1 MAHRVGQPLG
11 NYMLLHLLG
20 KGGFAEVYLA
30 EHRLLKTQVAIKVLG
45 LRLTDDG
52 LQRFRIEAQHVA
64 SLAHPNI
71 VRLLE
76 FSVDQSIPYLVMQYA
91 PNGTLRQRHPEGTR
105 VPLDLVLSYVRQAA
119 SALQYAH
126 DQRLIHRDIKPE
138 NLLLGRSGE
147 VLLTDFGLAVAA
159 HTTLSQQLEDV
170 MGTLSY
176 MALEQIAGQPRRESD
191 QYALGLVV
199 YEWLT
204 GQRPF
209 RGSAAEVTAQHIATP
224 PAPLRALVPDV
235 SPAVEQVVLRAL
247 AKSPKERFSSVHEF
261 AEALGQANFVQR
273 RTGTLPAF
281 PAQAYQVRL
290 STRQLSSPN
299 PLTQSAPQ
307 PFPPPAPQPILER
320 QTLLFQEHTAAVLSV
335 AWSPD
340 GRYLAS
346 GGGDQTALVWDAHS
360 GKVIC
365 AYRGHSNAIRSVA
378 WSPDGRYLASGSTDG
393 SVQVWEA
400 LTGRPILSYRGHQRW
415 LKLGAVQAVAWMPVT
430 QAQLSLPHYSIISA
444 SLDGTVQLWDA
455 STGVTLLTYKNHDGQ
470 GVYAAAWSPD
480 GQSIASAG
488 ADSSVQVWSAAD
500 GRLIYTYRGHQGII
514 VAVAW
519 SPDGAQV
526 ASAGSD
532 STIQCWGALQRS
544 RTVTYTGHT
553 QGVNAVAWS
562 PDSQPDAK
570 PPRGRV
576 ASGASDTSVQIWDAL
591 TGQKYSTYRAHRDTI
606 RSVAWS
612 PDGSALA
619 SGSDDGTVHVWH
631 AQ

>member
-11 NYMLLHLLG
+11 NYMLIRLLG

-30 EHRLLKTQVAIKVLG
+30 EHRLLKMQAAIKVLG
-45 LRLTDDG
+45 LRLTSEG
-52 LQRFRIEAQHVA
+52 LQRFQVEAQHVA
-64 SLAHPNI
+64 ALAHPNI

-76 FSVDQSIPYLVMQYA
+76 FSTDQTVPYLVMEYA
-91 PNGTLRQRHPEGTR
+91 PNGTLRQRHPDGTR
-105 VPLDLVLSYVRQAA
+105 VPLESVISYVRQTA

-126 DQRLIHRDIKPE
+126 DQRIIHRDIKPE
-138 NLLLGRSGE
+138 NLLLGRGGE

-176 MALEQIAGQPRRESD
+176 MAPEQLAGQPRRESD
-191 QYALGLVV
+191 QYALGIVV

-209 RGSAAEVTAQHIATP
+209 RGSAAEITAQQIASP
-224 PAPLRALVPDV
+224 PPPLRALAPDI
-235 SPAVEQVVLRAL
+235 SSAVEQVVLRAL

-261 AEALGQANFVQR
+261 SLALAQAGLGQR

-281 PAQAYQVRL
+281 PAQAFQARQT
-290 STRQLSSPN
+290 TRQLTSPD
-299 PLTQSAPQ
+299 PLALTTR
-307 PFPPPAPQPILER
+307 PILER
-320 QTLLFQEHTAAVLSV
+320 QTLLFHEHTAAVLSV

-346 GGGDQTALVWDAHS
+346 CGSDQTALVWDANS

-365 AYRGHSNAIRSVA
+365 AYRGHSNAVRSVA

-400 LTGRPILSYRGHQRW
+400 LTGRLLLNYRGHQRW
-415 LKLGAVQAVAWMPVT
+415 LRMGAVQTVTWMPTT
-430 QAQLSLPHYSIISA
+430 QAHPSLPSYIVVSA

-455 STGVTLLTYKNHDGQ
+455 TTGAKLLTYNNHNGQ
-470 GVYAAAWSPD
+470 GVYAVARSPD
-480 GQSIASAG
+480 GQFIASAG

-500 GRLIYTYRGHQGII
+500 GRLIYTYRGHSGII
-514 VAVAW
+514 VAVSW
-519 SPDGAQV
+519 SPDGTQV

-532 STIQCWGALQRS
+532 STAQSWGALQRS

-562 PDSQPDAK
+562 PDSQLDAK
-570 PPRGRV
+570 PPHGRI
-576 ASGASDTSVQIWDAL
+576 ASGGSDASVQIWDAL

-606 RSVAWS
+606 RAVAWS
-612 PDGSALA
+612 PDGAALA

-631 AQ
+631 AL

>member
-11 NYMLLHLLG
+11 NYMLIRLLG

-30 EHRLLKTQVAIKVLG
+30 EHRLLKMQAAIKVLG
-45 LRLTDDG
+45 LRLTNDG
-52 LQRFRIEAQHVA
+52 LQHFHVEAKHIA

-76 FSVDQSIPYLVMQYA
+76 FSTDQNIPYLVMEYA

-105 VPLDLVLSYVRQAA
+105 VSLDLAISYVKQTA

-138 NLLLGRSGE
+138 NLLLGRGGE

-170 MGTLSY
+170 MGTLGY
-176 MALEQIAGQPRRESD
+176 MAPEQIAGQPRRESD
-191 QYALGLVV
+191 QYALGIIV

-209 RGSAAEVTAQHIATP
+209 RGSAAEVTAQQIAAP
-224 PAPLRALVPDV
+224 PRPLRALAPDITT
-235 SPAVEQVVLRAL
+235 AVEQVVLKAL
-247 AKSPKERFSSVHEF
+247 AKSPKERFTSVHEF
-261 AEALGQANFVQR
+261 AEALVQAGMFPR
-273 RTGTLPAF
+273 RTGVLPAF
-281 PAQAYQVRL
+281 PAQAFQPRAPTKQLSLPEPLAL
-290 STRQLSSPN
+290 ST
-299 PLTQSAPQ
+299 
-307 PFPPPAPQPILER
+307 QPILER

-346 GGGDQTALVWDAHS
+346 GGSDQTALVWDAGN

-365 AYRGHSNAIRSVA
+365 SYRGHTNAIRSVA

-400 LTGRPILSYRGHQRW
+400 LTGRPILGYRGHQRW
-415 LKLGAVQAVAWMPVT
+415 FKLGAVQAVAWLPT
-430 QAQLSLPHYSIISA
+430 NEALPSLPRYSIASA

-455 STGVTLLTYKNHDGQ
+455 STGATLLTYKYHNGQ
-470 GVYAAAWSPD
+470 GIYAVAWSPD
-480 GQSIASAG
+480 GQFIASAG
-488 ADSSVQVWSAAD
+488 ADASAQVWNAAD
-500 GRLIYTYRGHQGII
+500 GRLIYTYRGHSGII
-514 VAVAW
+514 LAVAW
-519 SPDGAQV
+519 SPNGAQV

-532 STIQCWGALQRS
+532 GTIQCWGALERS
-544 RTVTYTGHT
+544 RAVTYTGHA

-562 PDSQPDAK
+562 PNSQPDVRMSQA
-570 PPRGRV
+570 RV
-576 ASGASDTSVQIWDAL
+576 ASGGSDASVQIWDAQ
-591 TGQKYSTYRAHRDTI
+591 TGQKYSSYRAHRDTI
-606 RSVAWS
+606 RALAWS
-612 PDGSALA
+612 PNGAALA
-619 SGSDDGTVHVWH
+619 SAGDDNAVHVWH
-631 AQ
+631 AL

>member
-176 MALEQIAGQPRRESD
+176 MAPEQIAGQPRRESD

-307 PFPPPAPQPILER
+307 PFPPPAPQPVVER
-320 QTLLFQEHTAAVLSV
+320 QTLLFQEHTAAVL
-335 AWSPD
+335 
-340 GRYLAS
+340 
-346 GGGDQTALVWDAHS
+346 
-360 GKVIC
+360 
-365 AYRGHSNAIRSVA
+365 SVA

-415 LKLGAVQAVAWMPVT
+415 LKLGAVQAVAWMPIT

>member
-11 NYMLLHLLG
+11 NYMLIHLLG

-45 LRLTDDG
+45 LRLTSEE
-52 LQRFRIEAQHVA
+52 LQRFRVEAQYIA
-64 SLAHPNI
+64 GLAHPNI

-76 FSVDQSIPYLVMQYA
+76 CSTDQDVPYLVMHYA
-91 PNGTLRQRHPEGTR
+91 PNGTLRQRHPEGTS
-105 VPLDLVLSYVRQAA
+105 VPLDLAISYVRQAA

-138 NLLLGRSGE
+138 NLLLGRAGE
-147 VLLTDFGLAVAA
+147 VLLTDFGLAVTA
-159 HTTLSQQLEDV
+159 HTTLSQQPEDV

-176 MALEQIAGQPRRESD
+176 MAPEQIAGQPRRESD
-191 QYALGLVV
+191 QYSLALVV

-209 RGSAAEVTAQHIATP
+209 RGSAAEITAQQIAISPT
-224 PAPLRALVPDV
+224 PLRALVPEIA
-235 SPAVEQVVLRAL
+235 PAVEQVVLRAL

-261 AEALGQANFVQR
+261 AEALGQAGFVQR

-281 PAQAYQVRL
+281 PAQVFQIRP
-290 STRQLSSPN
+290 STRQLSSPD
-299 PLTQSAPQ
+299 PLPQ
-307 PFPPPAPQPILER
+307 PALQPILER
-320 QTLLFQEHTAAVLSV
+320 QTVLFQEHTAAVLSV

-346 GGGDQTALVWDAHS
+346 CGSDQTALVWEAGS

-365 AYRGHSNAIRSVA
+365 AYRGHTNAIRSVA

-400 LTGRPILSYRGHQRW
+400 LSGRSILSYRGHQRW
-415 LKLGAVQAVAWMPVT
+415 LKLGAVQAVAWLPVHS
-430 QAQLSLPHYSIISA
+430 ALSSVPRYNIVSA
-444 SLDGTVQLWDA
+444 SLDGTAQVWDA
-455 STGVTLLTYKNHDGQ
+455 ATGTTMLTYKNHNGQ
-470 GVYAAAWSPD
+470 GIYAVACSPD
-480 GQSIASAG
+480 GQFIASSG
-488 ADSSVQVWSAAD
+488 ADATVQVWNAAD
-500 GRLIYTYRGHQGII
+500 GRPLYTYRGHSGII

-532 STIQCWGALQRS
+532 GTAQCWGALQRS
-544 RTVTYTGHT
+544 RTVTYTGHA

-562 PDSQPDAK
+562 PDSQPDA
-570 PPRGRV
+570 RALHHRV
-576 ASGASDTSVQIWDAL
+576 ASGGLDASVQIWGAQ
-591 TGQKYSTYRAHRDTI
+591 TGQKYSTYRAHRDI
-606 RSVAWS
+606 VRALAWS
-612 PDGSALA
+612 PDGAALA
-619 SGSDDGTVHVWH
+619 SGSDDGAVHVWH
-631 AQ
+631 AL